1 MGASGSTPKADDQAA
16 RKDSGEGG
24 LSTPSTT
31 ASSDSQ
37 ESFPEVPDDDP
48 AGQATAQSAP
58 TSATGHEP
66 EQPSQ
71 DAGGAADPVPPGGE
85 QGSSSSQAKGKGKGK
100 AGKGSPAPPPPPAG
114 GPSRAEFLAA
124 REAREVRQTRF
135 PAPSKPEEAQIEVP
149 PGPAPPLGPCSDP
162 AMVDAGGVLRA
173 AAVAEMPQPAK
184 AWRQTLEGILRR
196 HPPALRPRLL
206 VLPEG
211 AIVEPG
217 LCNAS
222 HPAVRELQSVA
233 EEFDV
238 VIVAGTMQ
246 EARGDGSTGKTCPII
261 DASGLVGRYHERS
274 SSRFSYSGPGVF
286 ETRLGKI
293 GVLSCADIE
302 NVGLLLETAR
312 QVAIIA
318 SPTRLPYTPVGSWSI
333 ALDTAQRRLEWWTST
348 LGVSVVRCDLPPPG
362 GMGCSMA
369 VTPCETL
376 LPGRAG
382 DCLVSALLPANPR
395 RRLQSWMATRW
406 RAEQLD
412 NAGAR
417 IVAQAVPDREEAE
430 EAMEAGL
437 EGAAGVECRP
447 DTLGLRWE
455 RPEGEVLHR
464 LLLPEPVRSVR
475 QVSGSL
481 RAEGSLSGAWLV
493 WPVQNRL
500 RTDFGRLW
508 GPQPA
513 DAADVCRDIAASS
526 AAAAPSAPSSA
537 SGKGPEQPIKGA
549 GGGGGK
555 AKGKCK
561 AAPPPPKGPVRPA
574 KEGGKASWTRRP
586 ATPAASGVREADLWA
601 HYRSLAPCDIGAVPW
616 LEAQQ
621 VMWAQGGSGGVLL
634 VELPGLQAVCI
645 KPQGLNAVSE
655 FLAQH
660 VAEALGVPVARCRV
674 LRVGRA
680 GEAGEVRRG
689 VMAAPVAVPGHE
701 VHVASALVG
710 SGGVWAAREFLGVL
724 DFVPGI
730 GMQGPLAREA
740 LMVPGPGVLRGLGRL
755 CALDVLLNNLDRAPL
770 PVWDNEGNLA
780 NILMVGDGVVG
791 IDQQVNAIGEGPGLS
806 RFLDRVR
813 ALCGEAACPDAT
825 GPTAARLRQ
834 ALLQDYGVELD
845 AEALACAARGA
856 AGAFRGSY
864 ADVGLPRVG
873 SMAAFVRRTASE
885 IREASR

>member
-1 MGASGSTPKADDQAA
+1 MP
-16 RKDSGEGG
+16 R
-24 LSTPSTT
+24 
-31 ASSDSQ
+31 
-37 ESFPEVPDDDP
+37 P
-48 AGQATAQSAP
+48 A
-58 TSATGHEP
+58 E
-66 EQPSQ
+66 
-71 DAGGAADPVPPGGE
+71 
-85 QGSSSSQAKGKGKGK
+85 
-100 AGKGSPAPPPPPAG
+100 
-114 GPSRAEFLAA
+114 
-124 REAREVRQTRF
+124 
-135 PAPSKPEEAQIEVP
+135 
-149 PGPAPPLGPCSDP
+149 
-162 AMVDAGGVLRA
+162 
-173 AAVAEMPQPAK
+173 
-184 AWRQTLEGILRR
+184 AWRRTLAGILQR
-196 HPPALRPRLL
+196 HPPELRPQLL

-211 AIVEPG
+211 AIIEPG
-217 LCNAS
+217 VCDAA
-222 HPAVRELQSVA
+222 HPAVRELQLVA
-233 EEFDV
+233 EEFDA
-238 VIVAGTMQ
+238 VIVAGTML
-246 EARGDGSTGKTCPII
+246 EDRGDGSSGNTCPVV
-261 DASGLVGRYHERS
+261 DASGLVGRYRKRACGAFS
-274 SSRFSYSGPGVF
+274 SADRARHGGAGVF

-293 GVLSCADIE
+293 GVLICLDIE
-302 NVGLLLETAR
+302 DDSLLLETAQR
-312 QVAIIA
+312 SAVIA
-318 SPTRLPYTPVGSWSI
+318 NPTHIPFTPVGSWPI
-333 ALDTAQRRLEWWTST
+333 ALDTVQRRLEWWTST

-834 ALLQDYGVELD
+834 ALLQDCGVELD
-845 AEALACAARGA
+845 AEALARVLAGLHEGLDAIAEVSASGKLDDCLDKAARA
-856 AGAFRGSY
+856 AAAAFRGSY

-873 SMAAFVRRTASE
+873 SMTAFVRRTASE